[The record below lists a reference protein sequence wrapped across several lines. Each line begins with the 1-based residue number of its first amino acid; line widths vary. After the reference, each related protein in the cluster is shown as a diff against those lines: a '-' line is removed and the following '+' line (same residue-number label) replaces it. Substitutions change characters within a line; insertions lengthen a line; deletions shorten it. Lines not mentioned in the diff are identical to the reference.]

1 MDRYTYACKVLEN
14 AHSCIERMK
23 TYSKQLAEAREVR
36 QHVTSTYGTE
46 RVSSSPSNVNPAQ
59 LAIEK
64 YDELI
69 EDISQKITSCI
80 KIIDDAKRFI
90 SLASDI
96 TSRDLLDMHYMWG
109 WSLGKIA
116 ANTNCS
122 IKTISRKRDM
132 ALAQLKDALNK
143 KEAEA

>member
-1 MDRYTYACKVLEN
+1 MSPEMYFARHVKIQDPFVTDVHDLTSPVRATAHFVAMAEDMQEQCVLD
-14 AHSCIERMK
+14 A
-23 TYSKQLAEAREVR
+23 
-36 QHVTSTYGTE
+36 
-46 RVSSSPSNVNPAQ
+46 
-59 LAIEK
+59 
-64 YDELI
+64 
-69 EDISQKITSCI
+69 
-80 KIIDDAKRFI
+80 IIDEAKRFI

-122 IKTISRKRDM
+122 IKTIARKRDM